1 MSYYWDMDF
10 YLVSSIF
17 FGSSKKGFLRDYP
30 FLKKLKSNVMKLRL
44 LIGAAVLITAC
55 SSPKYTYHFDHYD
68 YNSGKKLTKETL
80 AETSPLLIDD
90 QSVLSA
96 ASSHSVAPA
105 VSQKTQ
111 TSGKK
116 AKLSPEA
123 ISVVEKYKA
132 MSKVE
137 QKAFKKEL
145 KKEIKSHSRA
155 ARNVEGVESV
165 KATKA
170 FDTYS
175 ALALLFGGA
184 GVVMIMLA
192 AVSNVFWVLG
202 AIAFVIGAFFFV
214 KWVSDG
220 NG

>member
-1 MSYYWDMDF
+1 MDF
-10 YLVSSIF
+10 CLVSSVF
-17 FGSSKKGFLRDYP
+17 FGSSRKGFLKDYP
-30 FLKKLKSNVMKLRL
+30 FLKKLKSNVMKLHRL
-44 LIGAAVLITAC
+44 LVGAAVLLTAC
-55 SSPKYTYHFDHYD
+55 SSPRYTYHFDHYD
-68 YNSGKKLTKETL
+68 YNSGRKVAQESV
-80 AETSPLLIDD
+80 ETSPLIIDE
-90 QSVLSA
+90 QTPVTV
-96 ASSHSVAPA
+96 SSTQTVAP
-105 VSQKTQ
+105 VEQIMP
-111 TSGKK
+111 TSNEK
-116 AKLSPEA
+116 AKMSSEA
-123 ISVVEKYKA
+123 KAVVEKYKA
-132 MSKVE
+132 MSKTE
-137 QKAFKKEL
+137 QRAFKKEL
-145 KKEIKSHSRA
+145 RKEIKNYSRTTS
-155 ARNVEGVESV
+155 NIEGVESV